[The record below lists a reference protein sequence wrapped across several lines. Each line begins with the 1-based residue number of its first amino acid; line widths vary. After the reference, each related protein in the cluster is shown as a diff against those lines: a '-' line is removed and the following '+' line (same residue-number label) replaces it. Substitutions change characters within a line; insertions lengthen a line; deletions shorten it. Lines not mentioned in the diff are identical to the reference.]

1 MSIYCD
7 TNVGQVSANVEQC
20 RYIVIQVPDTSVNVE
35 QCRYIV
41 IQVSVKLVLMSSSV
55 DIL

>member
-1 MSIYCD
+1 MY
-7 TNVGQVSANVEQC
+7 VGCVGHISANVEQC
-20 RYIVIQVPDTSVNVE
+20 RYVVIQVPDTSAHVE

-41 IQVSVKLVLMSSSV
+41 IQVSGKLVLMSSSV